1 MQRSVVALACVL
13 GLAGCQSQRGKLI
26 AAGVSAGIAG
36 YATVEIAT
44 ASEGEEV
51 PVVMT
56 ALAVTGGLFALGALL
71 SGLDHEDE
79 ERPSRT
85 QDIKASDHRD
95 EAWDYTKAAA
105 LAARA
110 GDCTTVLIH
119 DRIVREL
126 DADFHA
132 TVFLADV
139 AIARC
144 IVVARS

>member
-1 MQRSVVALACVL
+1 MQRRVVALACVL

-36 YATVEIAT
+36 YATVEVAT

-51 PVVMT
+51 PVVVT
-56 ALAVTGGLFALGALL
+56 AIAVTGGLFALGALL
-71 SGLDHEDE
+71 SGLDHEDD
-79 ERPSRT
+79 ERPRV

-95 EAWDYTKAAA
+95 EAWDYTKVAAA
-105 LAARA
+105 AARV

-126 DADFHA
+126 DAQFHA

-144 IVVARS
+144 IVLARS